1 MPKGFALPQKCI
13 TSVLSYSPLVLITS
27 RRSEVCQWASVF
39 HKAVK
44 QGYKWLIRPTF
55 CVFDPDLPRFKFQS
69 HTFNMTGQLV
79 WLVTGCSSGLG
90 EAFVRAILAKVYSS
104 RQSVRVV

>member
-27 RRSEVCQWASVF
+27 RQSEVCQWASVF

-44 QGYKWLIRPTF
+44 QDING
-55 CVFDPDLPRFKFQS
+55 
-69 HTFNMTGQLV
+69 
-79 WLVTGCSSGLG
+79 
-90 EAFVRAILAKVYSS
+90 
-104 RQSVRVV
+104 